1 MTEQLKAEA
10 YVRSQRPALM
20 ELTFGCEVEWNGPK
34 EGFTRVFMGYLEE
47 IDYGTKYAHIVS
59 TDYEY
64 RKGKKWSSCITKTEM
79 LKPIGH
85 PIQLN
90 DWLAVLRQSIEY
102 SHHYH
107 MYLDGGVA
115 KLIAWKN
122 GTDELL
128 FTFNMETGQPATEAD
143 YQAFNEIVSV

>member
-1 MTEQLKAEA
+1 MTEQLKAEV
-10 YVRSQRPALM
+10 YVREHRPALM
-20 ELTFGCEVEWNGPK
+20 ELSFGATVEVDNGAATIRLGHHKIPIDNDNNEW
-34 EGFTRVFMGYLEE
+34 
-47 IDYGTKYAHIVS
+47 DVS
-59 TDYEY
+59 Y
-64 RKGKKWSSCITKTEM
+64 KV
-79 LKPIGH
+79 IGH

-122 GTDELL
+122 GADELL

-143 YQAFNEIVSV
+143 FKSFNEIVK

>member
-1 MTEQLKAEA
+1 MTEQIKAEA
-10 YVRSQRPALM
+10 YVREQRPALM

-34 EGFTRVFMGYLEE
+34 EGFTRVFMGYSEE

-90 DWLAVLRQSIEY
+90 DWLAVLELTGDWDCRCKIE
-102 SHHYH
+102 
-107 MYLDGGVA
+107 DGLM
-115 KLIAWKN
+115 KLFSSEPII
-122 GTDELL
+122 
-128 FTFNMETGQPATEAD
+128 TFNLTTGQPATEAD
-143 YQAFNEIVSV
+143 YEAFNEITSV